1 MEKFCV
7 LCNMVFNLV
16 DYIRHIREVHQG
28 NEHICIICQKSFHRP
43 RDLKGHYGRYHR
55 NIENETIQQAE
66 KTWLCPE
73 CGYFGKDVD
82 QQKHLC
88 MTGITDE
95 INFPTFVA
103 DKGFSTTEV
112 ITIETAN
119 SISERELQ
127 AAEGSVTTVRSIES
141 SDPENLQ
148 NRAKYQVGSEARKIE
163 DILDMPVEYC
173 TEGKL

>member
-1 MEKFCV
+1 
-7 LCNMVFNLV
+7 MVFNLV

-28 NEHICIICQKSFHRP
+28 NEHICIICQKSFHRT
-43 RDLKGHYGRYHR
+43 RDLKGHYRRYHR

-88 MTGITDE
+88 MTGTTDE
-95 INFPTFVA
+95 IKIPTFVA
-103 DKGFSTTEV
+103 EDFSEAEV

-127 AAEGSVTTVRSIES
+127 AANGSVVKVRPMES
-141 SDPENLQ
+141 FDLENLQ
-148 NRAKYQVGSEARKIE
+148 TRVKNQVGSEARKIE
-163 DILDMPVEYC
+163 DILDMPVYYC